1 MTFYWPFWKGRCHRL
16 LWAKTTFSPFPSD
29 LAGFLLA
36 SVLTFFTVCRFLL
49 FFTFRKSS
57 YTDTWFSFSL
67 KQKWRWESQR
77 MKRTVQE
84 IYSNWALGTY
94 VSVHREN
101 FNVTQVMKVT
111 PPCHGLRC
119 QTSGKRR
126 GLNMR
131 SASHLRSLLR
141 CCGHVSFPATSLS
154 SAPGGQHLPCARQPL
169 PGGRCDL
176 YSSWPVKMRSR

>member
-1 MTFYWPFWKGRCHRL
+1 
-16 LWAKTTFSPFPSD
+16 
-29 LAGFLLA
+29 
-36 SVLTFFTVCRFLL
+36 
-49 FFTFRKSS
+49 
-57 YTDTWFSFSL
+57 
-67 KQKWRWESQR
+67 

-84 IYSNWALGTY
+84 IHSNWALGTY

-154 SAPGGQHLPCARQPL
+154 SVPGGQHLPCARQPPASPL
-169 PGGRCDL
+169 VGAVTSTARDLLKCGPGRKARCSL
-176 YSSWPVKMRSR
+176 VELWHLSHFLFHFLHGSA